1 MLLLPVWVAWLF
13 VSLPAF
19 VIGDN
24 NAVEVEIIETLDTSV
39 YNVIQEVIR
48 EDQVSTSSSTQGVAQ
63 ADNKSPLNIPSK
75 KLPSFEN
82 GGVIFF
88 LHTPKTGGTT
98 IRLNVQK
105 LDRVDYYFG
114 TNYSTY
120 WDTAPLVE
128 DAILHGT
135 HNRSILFFEIH
146 AKDSPSLLRLRK
158 RLKRWRDTAA
168 HNKVSVFFFTV
179 LRDSLPYALSH
190 FNFFHVQKRN
200 PTFEQCNATEE
211 NFLRLSLSNP
221 QCQFLAKGESSMR
234 AQKIKDIVVQPETC
248 EQVYDTI
255 RESLD
260 WVGTTERLSNE
271 SLPLLSA
278 LLQLPSNFTFSN
290 HRITKKDA
298 ITTFRMQNLSSTA
311 LDSVLLSTTIDTML
325 YERAL
330 RDFPFSRWD
339 IPDQQ

>member
-1 MLLLPVWVAWLF
+1 MLLIWVAWLF
-13 VSLPAF
+13 VSLSASI
-19 VIGDN
+19 IGDN
-24 NAVEVEIIETLDTSV
+24 NAVEVEMIERLDTSICD
-39 YNVIQEVIR
+39 VIQEVIH
-48 EDQVSTSSSTQGVAQ
+48 EDHISPSSNTRGATQAE
-63 ADNKSPLNIPSK
+63 NKSTLKIPSK

-88 LHTPKTGGTT
+88 LHVPKTGGTT
-98 IRLNVQK
+98 IRRNVEN

-114 TNYSTY
+114 RNYSTY

-234 AQKIKDIVVQPETC
+234 AQKIKDVVVQPETC
-248 EQVYDTI
+248 EQVYDTF
-255 RESLD
+255 RESMD

-271 SLPLLSA
+271 TLPLLSV

-290 HRITKKDA
+290 HRITKKEDLSS
-298 ITTFRMQNLSSTA
+298 FEMQNLSSTA

-330 RDFPFSRWD
+330 RDFPFSMWD
-339 IPDQQ
+339 IPEQP

>member
-1 MLLLPVWVAWLF
+1 MLLLWVAWLF
-13 VSLPAF
+13 VSLSASI
-19 VIGDN
+19 IGDN
-24 NAVEVEIIETLDTSV
+24 NAVEVEMIERLDTSICD
-39 YNVIQEVIR
+39 VIQEVIH
-48 EDQVSTSSSTQGVAQ
+48 EDHISPSSNTRGATQAE
-63 ADNKSPLNIPSK
+63 NKSTLKIPSK

-88 LHTPKTGGTT
+88 LHVPKTGGTT
-98 IRLNVQK
+98 IRRNVEN

-114 TNYSTY
+114 RNYSTY

-234 AQKIKDIVVQPETC
+234 AQKIKDVVVQPETC
-248 EQVYDTI
+248 EQVYDTF
-255 RESLD
+255 RESMD

-271 SLPLLSA
+271 TLPLLSA

-290 HRITKKDA
+290 HRITKKEDLSSLE
-298 ITTFRMQNLSSTA
+298 MQNLSSTA

-330 RDFPFSRWD
+330 RDFPFSMWD
-339 IPDQQ
+339 IPEQP

>member
-1 MLLLPVWVAWLF
+1 MILLLWVAWLF
-13 VSLPAF
+13 GSLPAF
-19 VIGDN
+19 VIGEND
-24 NAVEVEIIETLDTSV
+24 AVEVEIIETLDSSV

-48 EDQVSTSSSTQGVAQ
+48 GDQVSTSSYTRGAAQ
-63 ADNKSPLNIPSK
+63 ADKKSTLNRPSK

-88 LHTPKTGGTT
+88 LHVPKTGGTT

-105 LDRVDYYFG
+105 LDRVDYHFG
-114 TNYSTY
+114 KNYSTY

-135 HNRSILFFEIH
+135 HNRSILFLEIH

-221 QCQFLAKGESSMR
+221 QCQFLANGEPSMR
-234 AQKIKDIVVQPETC
+234 AQKIKDVVVQPEKC
-248 EQVYDTI
+248 EQVYETFLD
-255 RESLD
+255 SLD
-260 WVGTTERLSNE
+260 WVGTTERLNNE
-271 SLPLLSA
+271 TLPLMSQ
-278 LLQLPSNFTFSN
+278 LLQLPSNFTFFN
-290 HRITKKDA
+290 HRITKKEA
-298 ITTFRMQNLSSTA
+298 NTTFEMQNLSSTA
-311 LDSVLLSTTIDTML
+311 LNSVLLSTTIDTML

-330 RDFPFSRWD
+330 RDFPFSSWD
-339 IPDQQ
+339 IPEQP

>member
-1 MLLLPVWVAWLF
+1 M
-13 VSLPAF
+13 
-19 VIGDN
+19 
-24 NAVEVEIIETLDTSV
+24 EVEIIETPDSSV
-39 YNVIQEVIR
+39 YNVIKEVIR
-48 EDQVSTSSSTQGVAQ
+48 EDQVSTSSSIRGATQ
-63 ADNKSPLNIPSK
+63 ADNKSNLTLPSK

-88 LHTPKTGGTT
+88 LHVPKTGGTT
-98 IRLNVQK
+98 IRLNVEK

-114 TNYSTY
+114 RNYSTY

-135 HNRSILFFEIH
+135 HNKSILFLEIH

-168 HNKVSVFFFTV
+168 HNKVSIFFFTV

-221 QCQFLAKGESSMR
+221 QCQFLANGEASMR
-234 AQKIKDIVVQPETC
+234 AQKIKDVVVQPETC
-248 EQVYDTI
+248 ERVYETLL
-255 RESLD
+255 ESFD

-271 SLPLLSA
+271 SLPLLSQ

-290 HRITKKDA
+290 HRITKKEA
-298 ITTFRMQNLSSTA
+298 IATFEMQNLSSTA
-311 LDSVLLSTTIDTML
+311 LDSLHLSTTIDTML

-330 RDFPFSRWD
+330 RNFPFSRWD
-339 IPDQQ
+339 TPEQP

>member
-1 MLLLPVWVAWLF
+1 MIFLRWVAWLF

-24 NAVEVEIIETLDTSV
+24 DAVEVDFIETLDSSA
-39 YNVIQEVIR
+39 YNVIQEVIH
-48 EDQVSTSSSTQGVAQ
+48 EDRVSTYSSIRGAAQ
-63 ADNKSPLNIPSK
+63 DDNKNTLDNRPSK

-135 HNRSILFFEIH
+135 HNKSILFLEIH

-221 QCQFLAKGESSMR
+221 QCQFLANGEASMR
-234 AQKIKDIVVQPETC
+234 AQKSKGVVVQPETC
-248 EQVYDTI
+248 EQVYETFS
-255 RESLD
+255 ESLD

-271 SLPLLSA
+271 TLPLLSQ
-278 LLQLPSNFTFSN
+278 LLELPSNFTFFN
-290 HRITKKDA
+290 HRITKKEDG
-298 ITTFRMQNLSSTA
+298 TTFEMQNLTSTA
-311 LDSVLLSTTIDTML
+311 LDSVLLGTTVDTML
-325 YERAL
+325 YERTL

-339 IPDQQ
+339 IPEQP